1 MRTLGNILWHV
12 PFLGFITSFFTFL
25 IGGLFVITVV
35 GAPIGF
41 GLIQLAKFFL
51 APFSNAMVKKS
62 DLNAEEPVAWKS
74 YETLIR
80 ILYFP
85 FGLILAIL
93 SVFQIAAEFISIIGI
108 PVALAQ
114 AKALSTIFN
123 PVGKKSVSK
132 AVADE
137 ITSRKAKSE
146 ADKAFSA

>member
-1 MRTLGNILWHV
+1 M

-62 DLNAEEPVAWKS
+62 DIKAEQPDAWQA

-85 FGLILAIL
+85 FGLILAIITL
-93 SVFQIAAEFISIIGI
+93 TQIVAAFISIIGI

-114 AKALSTIFN
+114 AKSLKTLFN
-123 PVGKKSVSK
+123 PVAKKCVSK
-132 AVADE
+132 AVSDE
-137 ITSRKAKSE
+137 ITSRKAKAE
-146 ADKAFSA
+146 VDKTFAT